1 MTRVNSMKTAIS
13 CLLFVL
19 MMTGCNHPQADNWQV
34 RKDFAKYFE
43 DADVNGGFILFD
55 LKQETYVVYN
65 QQRINTGFIP
75 ASTFKIFN
83 SLVALE
89 TKQIQDAG
97 EIIQWDGNERDIGAW
112 NKDHNLE
119 SAIQNSVVWFYQEL
133 ARRIGSAQMA
143 HYVALAEYGNQDIGG
158 EIDTFWLDGELRITP
173 REQVDF
179 LTRLYLNEVPF
190 SQRSIDIV
198 KDILIF
204 EAPGNYVMRAK
215 TGWGQRFVPQ
225 IGWFVGYVE
234 QNDNVYVFATNIDIV
249 KPEDAEKRIVITKH
263 ILNAMGLL

>member
-1 MTRVNSMKTAIS
+1 MNLIKAAIFS
-13 CLLFVL
+13 LFFVL
-19 MMTGCNHPQADNWQV
+19 LVAGCNHPHNDIWQE
-34 RKDFAKYFE
+34 RKDFAKYFD
-43 DADVNGGFILFD
+43 DAGVNGGFILFD

-65 QQRINTGFIP
+65 PQRINTGFIP

-89 TKQIQDAG
+89 TKQIQDAS
-97 EIIQWDGNERDIGAW
+97 EIIKWDGRQRGFAAW
-112 NKDHNLE
+112 NQDHNLQ
-119 SAIQNSVVWFYQEL
+119 SAIQNSVVWFYQDL
-133 ARRIGSAQMA
+133 ARRIGPEQMA
-143 HYVALAEYGNQDIGG
+143 HYVTLAEYGNQDIRG
-158 EIDTFWLDGELRITP
+158 EIDTFWLEGELRITP

-179 LTRLYLNEVPF
+179 LRRLYQNELPF

-204 EAPGNYVMRAK
+204 EAQENYIMRAK
-215 TGWGQRFVPQ
+215 TGWGQRYVPQ

-234 QNDNVYVFATNIDIV
+234 QHDNVYLFATNIDIAN
-249 KPEDAEKRIVITKH
+249 PEDAEKRVVITKH